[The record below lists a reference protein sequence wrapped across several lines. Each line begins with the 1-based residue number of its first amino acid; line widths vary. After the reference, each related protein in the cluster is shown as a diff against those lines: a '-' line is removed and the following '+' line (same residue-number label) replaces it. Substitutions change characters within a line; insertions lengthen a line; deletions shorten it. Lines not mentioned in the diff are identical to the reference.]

1 MMRKKRRIPYAV
13 PSWGWPE
20 HMAICRCL
28 LTGRIIEGSD
38 IDALVDFMRTLT
50 GVPFIFGFESGE
62 TAILTGLK
70 AAGGGAETEWP
81 CGFYVVFTAPK
92 KVHCMLCD

>member
-1 MMRKKRRIPYAV
+1 MMCKNRRIPYAV

-28 LTGRIIEGSD
+28 LTGRIIEGD
-38 IDALVDFMRTLT
+38 YIDALFDIMCTLT
-50 GVPFIFGFESGE
+50 GVSFILGFESDE

-70 AAGGGAETEWP
+70 AAGGGAEKERP

-92 KVHCMLCD
+92 KVHCMLGD